1 MSQTACSTSTP
12 PQGPNPHDPHL
23 IAIPHVQWYPLSL
36 PQQTYTLTAAA
47 TRQVN
52 NNSGLNS
59 GAVCSA
65 VLATPHHTVTQDK
78 DYLTAPNT
86 IAMLSNNSFGALVQK
101 ATLVPRDAVG
111 LDDVTV

>member
-1 MSQTACSTSTP
+1 
-12 PQGPNPHDPHL
+12 
-23 IAIPHVQWYPLSL
+23 
-36 PQQTYTLTAAA
+36 
-47 TRQVN
+47 
-52 NNSGLNS
+52 
-59 GAVCSA
+59 
-65 VLATPHHTVTQDK
+65 VTQDK